1 MLNYIIRRLIISVF
15 MLLGIGLVSFAIIQ
29 LPPGDFA
36 TTYQNYLI
44 NAAGM
49 TQDEAEAAAAAAAG
63 LAGRAE
69 FAFAELPFGP
79 FSPRGQFAAA
89 RWLRAQRIDVYHST
103 NFMIPLPAFPR
114 RRSRRPIWLIQSAGS

>member
-49 TQDEAEAAAAAAAG
+49 TQDEAEAAADIVRVRYG
-63 LAGRAE
+63 L
-69 FAFAELPFGP
+69 
-79 FSPRGQFAAA
+79 
-89 RWLRAQRIDVYHST
+89 DK
-103 NFMIPLPAFPR
+103 PLPTQIR
-114 RRSRRPIWLIQSAGS
+114 ELG